1 MCPKCCLL
9 CCSKGTWCLSYFLWC
24 GRRSFY
30 LIALKILNKTQLKL
44 NPENTGTGLPWKGT
58 CLIKVPEENL
68 SSVLSCMETFP
79 TFVTVV
85 WDLPCWPTV
94 TPGAQ
99 GSAVTSGTFYLMHPV
114 ARGHILLIMWNWPQL
129 SKPLWPHIRQLKS
142 NPLEST
148 LKTTQVFHMAA
159 VFLLNR
165 SITQAG
171 AHFTS
176 RLIHPVA

>member
-1 MCPKCCLL
+1 MSNKSARGKSDSLL
-9 CCSKGTWCLSYFLWC
+9 SGPAW
-24 GRRSFY
+24 
-30 LIALKILNKTQLKL
+30 
-44 NPENTGTGLPWKGT
+44 
-58 CLIKVPEENL
+58 
-68 SSVLSCMETFP
+68 ETFP

-85 WDLPCWPTV
+85 WDLPSWPIV

-114 ARGHILLIMWNWPQL
+114 ARGHILLILWNWPQL

-176 RLIHPVA
+176 RLIHPVVNSEAMIHGPLLTFLCNSWHCVTCIKIQRPQVQS